1 MVGKMKKDYM
11 KYDSS
16 YPEMRDKD
24 YFEEFTKIG
33 IIGRGFV
40 GSAVEFGFSAQTGCD
55 AKVRIYDVDS
65 TKSLN
70 SLMETVNESKFIF
83 LSVPTPAKE
92 DGSVCLDIVYEAVES
107 IDKCNERSDNVIL
120 LRSTVVPGT
129 TRKLQDKFSKLN
141 IIFNPEFLTERS
153 AKYDFINQ
161 SRFII
166 GGSGKAANH
175 SAKEV
180 SKLFQWRFGE
190 SVPII
195 LTNYETAELIKYM
208 NNCFFATKVS
218 FLNEMKLIADKCGV
232 DWEMADVNLNERIN
246 QHHELY
252 QKLGP
257 PTNGLES
264 GSPEDYGEKP
274 FIYVR
279 DKNKIKTRRMTDE
292 EYGYYKNRKFY
303 TESYAMDS
311 NSYDAGV
318 DPKDYDPIQK
328 QAYNEMSSD
337 GLPPGGDAQAVRESH
352 RLAEEIVDTTDKK
365 YIYESPDGGKTIYRR
380 GLGEDKR
387 ELVKDWPAEKKRIED
402 NWKKERKVKK

>member
-1 MVGKMKKDYM
+1 MKQIIKDVLRRYEDSQQNLSSESARNLIASEIEAVLGHKGTYHEYTDSEVEEQKDRESWVCSICGK
-11 KYDSS
+11 S
-16 YPEMRDKD
+16 
-24 YFEEFTKIG
+24 T
-33 IIGRGFV
+33 
-40 GSAVEFGFSAQTGCD
+40 
-55 AKVRIYDVDS
+55 YDVDWDY
-65 TKSLN
+65 L
-70 SLMETVNESKFIF
+70 
-83 LSVPTPAKE
+83 
-92 DGSVCLDIVYEAVES
+92 
-107 IDKCNERSDNVIL
+107 
-120 LRSTVVPGT
+120 
-129 TRKLQDKFSKLN
+129 
-141 IIFNPEFLTERS
+141 
-153 AKYDFINQ
+153 
-161 SRFII
+161 
-166 GGSGKAANH
+166 GSGTNH
-175 SAKEV
+175 
-180 SKLFQWRFGE
+180 LGC
-190 SVPII
+190 
-195 LTNYETAELIKYM
+195 ELE
-208 NNCFFATKVS
+208 
-218 FLNEMKLIADKCGV
+218 LEMKDDKRVTKDRREKNWAQKKHEEKVFAETHSQFVTDDVVEKHKRGPDRRKSDRREGV
-232 DWEMADVNLNERIN
+232 QTLDGGGGITFKETEHVAGFVSDTHSQFVTDDVNLNERIN

-279 DKNKIKTRRMTDE
+279 DKNKVKTRRMTDE

-318 DPKDYDPIQK
+318 DPKDYDSIQK

>member
-1 MVGKMKKDYM
+1 MKQIIKDVLRRYEDSQQNLSSESARNLIASEIEAVLGHKGTYHEYTDSEVEEQKDRESWVCSICGK
-11 KYDSS
+11 S
-16 YPEMRDKD
+16 
-24 YFEEFTKIG
+24 T
-33 IIGRGFV
+33 
-40 GSAVEFGFSAQTGCD
+40 
-55 AKVRIYDVDS
+55 YDVDWDY
-65 TKSLN
+65 L
-70 SLMETVNESKFIF
+70 
-83 LSVPTPAKE
+83 
-92 DGSVCLDIVYEAVES
+92 
-107 IDKCNERSDNVIL
+107 
-120 LRSTVVPGT
+120 
-129 TRKLQDKFSKLN
+129 
-141 IIFNPEFLTERS
+141 
-153 AKYDFINQ
+153 
-161 SRFII
+161 
-166 GGSGKAANH
+166 GSGTNH
-175 SAKEV
+175 
-180 SKLFQWRFGE
+180 LGC
-190 SVPII
+190 
-195 LTNYETAELIKYM
+195 ELE
-208 NNCFFATKVS
+208 
-218 FLNEMKLIADKCGV
+218 LE
-232 DWEMADVNLNERIN
+232 DVNLNKRIN